1 MSAKPNNNVIF
12 SIRLQINSINFLK
25 FNTSEAL
32 HYLSLFN
39 NGFYYLRHILNSILT
54 LKCDLLTFSYCLLQ
68 GCQTGH
74 REEEYCIL

>member
-1 MSAKPNNNVIF
+1 M
-12 SIRLQINSINFLK
+12 NSINFLK

-54 LKCDLLTFSYCLLQ
+54 LKCDLLTFFTLSCTGLPDRSQ
-68 GCQTGH
+68 GRGVLYSLDLPSLGQANTPSTG
-74 REEEYCIL
+74 